1 MVRTRTAGGELVD
14 ANHRAQVNHKPS
26 WNLGHLNSFAGEK
39 MSDKYHFRIR
49 GKYIQCWNGN
59 DGWTRIATAHLERP
73 CRHLIRHVQLAE
85 DVERL
90 MDNYAANLGRIAP
103 DVRHAQLAEGMELLM
118 SSFLADTSG
127 IAPAK
132 LAD

>member
-1 MVRTRTAGGELVD
+1 
-14 ANHRAQVNHKPS
+14 
-26 WNLGHLNSFAGEK
+26 
-39 MSDKYHFRIR
+39 
-49 GKYIQCWNGN
+49 
-59 DGWTRIATAHLERP
+59 
-73 CRHLIRHVQLAE
+73 
-85 DVERL
+85 

>member
-1 MVRTRTAGGELVD
+1 M
-14 ANHRAQVNHKPS
+14 
-26 WNLGHLNSFAGEK
+26 NSKTSKRKQKKVKK
-39 MSDKYHFRIR
+39 MSNYHYDIQD
-49 GKYIQCWNGN
+49 GYIVCWDGN
-59 DGWTRIATAHLERP
+59 NGWTRIATAHLERP